1 THSDTMVGESQ
12 TGSGH
17 SLISINGPSSND
29 PAPAAA
35 STALPRKSSSASKS
49 PAQEMRILCF
59 DLSYYNRTS
68 QFLLS
73 CAGVFILYIIYG
85 YLQELIFTV
94 EGFRPYG
101 WFLTLVQFAYYIG
114 FGLVERRLEAY
125 RSSGAGSS
133 SSLWSVEP
141 APRCIPLRTYLVLAG
156 LTLGT
161 MGLSN
166 SSLGYLNYPTQ
177 VIFKCCKLIPV
188 LVGSIIIQ
196 GKRYGPLDFAA
207 ALAMCVGLAWF
218 TLADSQMSPNFN
230 SLGVAMISGALLCD
244 AVIGNVQEKAMREH
258 KAPSSEVVFYSYGLG
273 FVYLFVIM
281 LLTGN
286 FFSGFAFCLAHPLE
300 SFGYGFLFSLSGYLG
315 IQFVL
320 ALVRSS
326 GAPLAATV
334 TTARKAVTIAFSFLL
349 FSKPFTMQYVWSGL
363 IVVFGIYLNVY
374 SKKNKLSFTDLQH
387 RLKQLAAR
395 LSRSPSRKFLIEV

>member
-1 THSDTMVGESQ
+1 MGADSQ
-12 TGSGH
+12 AGSGN
-17 SLISINGPSSND
+17 SIISINNDTHSTTTTATTQRKPSS
-29 PAPAAA
+29 AV
-35 STALPRKSSSASKS
+35 K
-49 PAQEMRILCF
+49 AQNAELHILCF
-59 DLSYYNRTS
+59 DLSNYNKTT

-73 CAGVFILYIIYG
+73 CTGVFVLYIIYG

-94 EGFRPYG
+94 EGFKPYG
-101 WFLTLVQFAYYIG
+101 WFLTLVQFAYYII
-114 FGLVERRLEAY
+114 FGMVERRLEAY
-125 RSSGAGSS
+125 RTMGAGGAI
-133 SSLWSVEP
+133 WTVQP
-141 APRCIPLRTYLVLAG
+141 APRCIPIRTYFVLAA

-207 ALAMCVGLAWF
+207 ALSMCIGLAWF
-218 TLADSQMSPNFN
+218 TLADSQMTPNFN

-244 AVIGNVQEKAMREH
+244 AAIGNVQEKAMREH
-258 KAPSSEVVFYSYGLG
+258 NAPSSEVVFYSYGLG
-273 FVYLFVIM
+273 FIYLFVIM

-286 FFSGFAFCLAHPLE
+286 FFSGFAFCLAHPQE
-300 SFGYGFLFSLSGYLG
+300 TFGYGLLFSLSGYLG

-349 FSKPFTMQYVWSGL
+349 FSKPFTLQYVWSGL
-363 IVVFGIYLNVY
+363 IVVLGIYLNVY
-374 SKKNKLSFTDLQH
+374 SKKNKLTFTDLRH
-387 RLKQLAAR
+387 RIKQMGAK
-395 LSRSPSRKFLIEV
+395 LSRSPSRKFLVEV

>member
-1 THSDTMVGESQ
+1 MVGDSQ
-12 TGSGH
+12 AGNGH
-17 SLISINGPSSND
+17 DVISINGTGNGQQQT
-29 PAPAAA
+29 AA
-35 STALPRKSSSASKS
+35 SAFASPPTTQRKTSSASKS
-49 PAQEMRILCF
+49 PPAEVRILCF
-59 DLSYYNRTS
+59 DLSHYNRTT

-94 EGFRPYG
+94 EGFKPYG
-101 WFLTLVQFAYYIG
+101 WFLTLVQFGYYIG
-114 FGLVERRLEAY
+114 FGLVERRLESY
-125 RSSGAGSS
+125 RTQGGTI
-133 SSLWSVEP
+133 WSVQP
-141 APRCIPLRTYLVLAG
+141 APRCIPLRTYFVLAA

-207 ALAMCVGLAWF
+207 AMAMCIGLAWF
-218 TLADSQMSPNFN
+218 TLADSQLTPNFN
-230 SLGVAMISGALLCD
+230 PLGVAMISGALLCD
-244 AVIGNVQEKAMREH
+244 AAIGNVQEKAMREH

-286 FFSGFAFCLAHPLE
+286 FFSGFAFCLVHPLE
-300 SFGYGFLFSLSGYLG
+300 TFGYGFLFSLSGYLG

-349 FSKPFTMQYVWSGL
+349 FSKPFTVQYIWSGL
-363 IVVFGIYLNVY
+363 IVVLGIYLNVY
-374 SKKNKLSFTDLQH
+374 SKKNKLTFTDLQH
-387 RLKQLAAR
+387 RLKQFSAK

>member
-1 THSDTMVGESQ
+1 MVVDSQ
-12 TGSGH
+12 SGQ
-17 SLISINGPSSND
+17 SLISINGGSSNND
-29 PAPAAA
+29 AQAAA
-35 STALPRKSSSASKS
+35 APTTSPPRKSSSASKS
-49 PAQEMRILCF
+49 PPQDMRILCF
-59 DLSYYNRTS
+59 DMSYYNRTS

-94 EGFRPYG
+94 EGLKPYG
-101 WFLTLVQFAYYIG
+101 WFLTLIQFGYYIC

-125 RSSGAGSS
+125 LTSGGRIWNA
-133 SSLWSVEP
+133 EP
-141 APRCIPLRTYLVLAG
+141 APRCIPLRTYVVLAA

-188 LVGSIIIQ
+188 LVGSILIQ

-218 TLADSQMSPNFN
+218 TLADSQLSPKFN

-244 AVIGNVQEKAMREH
+244 AAIGNVQEKAMREH

-300 SFGYGFLFSLSGYLG
+300 TFGYGFLFSLSGYLG

-349 FSKPFTMQYVWSGL
+349 FSKPFTIQ
-363 IVVFGIYLNVY
+363 
-374 SKKNKLSFTDLQH
+374 
-387 RLKQLAAR
+387 
-395 LSRSPSRKFLIEV
+395 